1 MFVVLMV
8 NNVKI
13 VIIHFIAELRDA
25 IFRPDY
31 NFRSWKYVTFKV
43 RYLSDLEAEESDI
56 SFDSEYE
63 ITLNNRA
70 YLLKNVPELKIKKM
84 IFFISIRD
92 VGNKI
97 VNTNKYVIIIAYVNE
112 IINNITK
119 IICFTIKI
127 HFVNDLKINI
137 LFETNIMTFQEM
149 IMNLKTRILKFEKC
163 QKLQISID
171 VIARIQSHFKRII
184 RNKFS
189 IIIISNIIAKILIV
203 YNDITLKNRDFLFE
217 SNCSQNFEFTNEILI
232 HVVNFTILIILI
244 YNVTIAFIRL
254 SRKIRFEALF
264 EYKQNDVFLT
274 TSVDAFLVIENVK
287 LWKSNLVKN
296 IMITITTFI
305 EFTQKSMLK
314 TFIIQIDLDLEHIMF
329 NDIIIYDTS
338 KVIIQITF
346 VIDEF
351 SEIWKNQD
359 IIVNISEK
367 E

>member
-1 MFVVLMV
+1 M
-8 NNVKI
+8 
-13 VIIHFIAELRDA
+13 
-25 IFRPDY
+25 
-31 NFRSWKYVTFKV
+31 
-43 RYLSDLEAEESDI
+43 
-56 SFDSEYE
+56 
-63 ITLNNRA
+63 
-70 YLLKNVPELKIKKM
+70 KNVPELKIKKM

-287 LWKSNLVKN
+287 L
-296 IMITITTFI
+296 
-305 EFTQKSMLK
+305 
-314 TFIIQIDLDLEHIMF
+314 
-329 NDIIIYDTS
+329 
-338 KVIIQITF
+338 
-346 VIDEF
+346 
-351 SEIWKNQD
+351 
-359 IIVNISEK
+359 
-367 E
+367 